1 MIDGDRAREEFFS
14 EAQEIVEGL
23 GRDLLALD
31 EGQKSGT
38 IDPDLIKEVFRAVH
52 TIKGLA
58 GLFGATR
65 MATLSHKLESMLDDL
80 RLDKIELTPRVLDV
94 LFASVQVYGGIL
106 QAEKDGRD
114 MPMPEFDELMV
125 QLDRGAAPGGP
136 AVGGPMID
144 PSLLAVLTEYEE
156 HRLRANIAQGNTLY
170 RLRVRFQLAT
180 IDQGLEELKATAKPH
195 GEIITY
201 LPTGVGDDV
210 DSIELDILMASR
222 THGETLRTALTHLGV
237 EVEELPRAS
246 GPGASPVSIPPPQ
259 SQMLPTPVPPPA
271 SSATR
276 PTPIPSVHV
285 PHLDLELTGAH
296 LPYVP
301 RNEPRNEPRI
311 ELISPVIPVARVQE
325 LGTIKSVAQTVR
337 VDIQKLDDLMN
348 SVADLSI
355 VRADV
360 ERKLGL
366 LRESQTDRKL
376 KAEIKQLQNRFS
388 RHLDSLREGIL
399 KVRMVP
405 LSQVFDKLNRIARQI
420 SREAGKQVNPV
431 ITGKDTEVDK
441 LTIEELSDPL
451 MHMMRNAIDHGIET
465 PRDRE
470 AANKPVIGT
479 IAINAFQK
487 GNHVVIEIEDDG
499 QGIDTDRLLEKAIA
513 KGMVQQDEARTMSR
527 RDILNLIFVPGLST
541 KAVVSEISG
550 RGVGMDVV
558 RTNISKLG
566 GVIDVQSE
574 PGINTKFTV
583 TLPITQ
589 AIINALIVKVA
600 DQQYAI
606 PLASVQ
612 DVGQL
617 DADAVLVIDGREATK
632 WRRSNKVETLQLC
645 DVGRLFGMAKPP
657 ELEAPDAG
665 NYDAP
670 PAHAEYGLQ
679 RPPMR
684 NEPQRGEHTSMSF
697 PYRPAKNSP
706 VPGPAPKR
714 IGKRKKRG
722 YVVVISLGSTSESKR
737 LGLIVDG
744 LVGQQNVVIKGLGPS
759 LKNVAGFTGATQ
771 LADQR
776 IALVLDAPSLIEE
789 ILSHKGLVHGGPPH
803 GF

>member
-1 MIDGDRAREEFFS
+1 MMDGDRAREEFFS

-65 MATLSHKLESMLDDL
+65 MATLSHDLESMLDDL
-80 RLDKIELTPRVLDV
+80 RLGKIDLTPSVLDV
-94 LFASVQVYGGIL
+94 LFASVQLYGRIL
-106 QAEKDGRD
+106 QAEKEGRD
-114 MPMPEFDELMV
+114 QPMPEFDELMS
-125 QLDRGAAPGGP
+125 QLHRGAAPGGP
-136 AVGGPMID
+136 TPGGPMID

-180 IDQGLEELKATAKPH
+180 IDQGLEELKVTAKPH

-222 THGETLRTALTHLGV
+222 TYGETLRGAVAHLGV

-259 SQMLPTPVPPPA
+259 AQILPTPVPA
-271 SSATR
+271 QMSAAMR

-285 PHLDLELTGAH
+285 PRIDLEMTGAH
-296 LPYVP
+296 MPYVSRP
-301 RNEPRNEPRI
+301 EPRI
-311 ELISPVIPVARVQE
+311 ELISPVIPVTKLIQE

-499 QGIDTDRLLEKAIA
+499 QGIDTERLLEKAIA

-527 RDILNLIFVPGLST
+527 RDILNLIFIPGLST
-541 KAVVSEISG
+541 KAVLSEISG

-606 PLASVQ
+606 PLANVQ

-617 DADAVLVIDGREATK
+617 DADSVLVIDGREAVK

-645 DVGRLFGMAKPP
+645 DVGRLFGMAKPREP
-657 ELEAPDAG
+657 EAPEAINLDAQ
-665 NYDAP
+665 
-670 PAHAEYGLQ
+670 PAHADYGGP

-684 NEPQRGEHTSMSF
+684 NEPQRGEHTSMAF
-697 PYRPAKNSP
+697 PYRPARNSP
-706 VPGPAPKR
+706 VPVPAPAPKR
-714 IGKRKKRG
+714 AGRRKKRG

-759 LKNVAGFTGATQ
+759 LKNIAGFTGATQ

-776 IALVLDAPSLIEE
+776 IALVLDAPSIIEE
-789 ILSHKGLVHGGPPH
+789 ILSYKGLVHGGPH

>member
-65 MATLSHKLESMLDDL
+65 MATLSHDLESMLDDL
-80 RLDKIELTPRVLDV
+80 RLGKIDLTPSVLDI
-94 LFASVQVYGGIL
+94 LFASVQVYGRIL
-106 QAEKDGRD
+106 QAEKEGRD
-114 MPMPEFDELMV
+114 QPMPEYDDLIA
-125 QLDRGAAPGGP
+125 QLQRGVTSGTGASGGP
-136 AVGGPMID
+136 VIPPELQAVI
-144 PSLLAVLTEYEE
+144 TEYEE
-156 HRLRANIAQGNTLY
+156 HRLRANIAQGNTIY
-170 RLRVRFQLAT
+170 RLRVRFQLAS
-180 IDQGLEELKATAKPH
+180 IDQGLDELKGTAKPH

-201 LPTGVGDDV
+201 LPTGGGDDV
-210 DSIELDILMASR
+210 DSIELDILIGSR
-222 THGETLRTALTHLGV
+222 ARADVLNAALAHLGV
-237 EVEELPRAS
+237 QVEVFISPAGS
-246 GPGASPVSIPPPQ
+246 GASRPSMIPPPQ
-259 SQMLPTPVPPPA
+259 AIPPTPAPPPP
-271 SSATR
+271 SSR
-276 PTPIPSVHV
+276 PTPLPPPPHNLV
-285 PHLDLELTGAH
+285 PNDFDRTGAH
-296 LPYVP
+296 H
-301 RNEPRNEPRI
+301 
-311 ELISPVIPVARVQE
+311 SPFSLRPDQPINIIAPAPVQKPQD

-366 LRESQTDRKL
+366 LRDSQTDRKL

-451 MHMMRNAIDHGIET
+451 MHMMRNAIDHGIEL
-465 PRDRE
+465 PKDRE

-499 QGIDTDRLLEKAIA
+499 QGIDADRLLGKAISR
-513 KGMVQQDEARTMSR
+513 GLVQQDEARTMSR

-541 KAVVSEISG
+541 KDVATEISG

-558 RTNISKLG
+558 RTNIAKLG

-617 DADAVLVIDGREATK
+617 EAETVLVIDGREAVK

-645 DVGRLFGMAKPP
+645 DVGRLFGLAKPK
-657 ELEAPDAG
+657 ELEVPEPANFDT
-665 NYDAP
+665 P
-670 PAHAEYGLQ
+670 PAQGDFGLQ

-684 NEPQRGEHTSMSF
+684 NEARSEHTSMAF

-706 VPGPAPKR
+706 VPAAR
-714 IGKRKKRG
+714 RVGKKKKRG
-722 YVVVISLGSTSESKR
+722 YVVVISLGSTNDSKR

-789 ILSHKGLVHGGPPH
+789 ILSHKGLVYGGPH
-803 GF
+803 GL

>member
-1 MIDGDRAREEFFS
+1 MNDGDRAREEFFS

-31 EGQKSGT
+31 EGQKSGH

-65 MATLSHKLESMLDDL
+65 MATLSHDLESMLDDL
-80 RLDKIELTPRVLDV
+80 RLGKIDLTPSVLDV
-94 LFASVQVYGGIL
+94 LFASVQLYGRIL
-106 QAEKDGRD
+106 QAEKEGRD
-114 MPMPEFDELMV
+114 QPMPEFDELMS
-125 QLDRGAAPGGP
+125 QLNRGATQHGA
-136 AVGGPMID
+136 AAGGPMID

-156 HRLRANIAQGNTLY
+156 HRLRTNISQGNTLY

-180 IDQGLEELKATAKPH
+180 IDQGLEELKGTAKPH

-222 THGETLRTALTHLGV
+222 ATTETLRAALAHLGV

-246 GPGASPVSIPPPQ
+246 GPGAAPVSMPPPQ
-259 SQMLPTPVPPPA
+259 AQIPPTPAPPPA
-271 SSATR
+271 RPTPR
-276 PTPIPSVHV
+276 PTPIPQLHV
-285 PHLDLELTGAH
+285 PHVDLELTGAH
-296 LPYVP
+296 LPYVS
-301 RNEPRNEPRI
+301 RVEPRI
-311 ELISPVIPVARVQE
+311 EMMPPGIQSAKAQE

-355 VRADV
+355 VRTEV
-360 ERKLGL
+360 ERVFAR
-366 LRESQTDRKL
+366 LRDSQSDRKV
-376 KAEIKQLQNRFS
+376 KADIKQLQNRFS

-451 MHMMRNAIDHGIET
+451 MHMMRNAIDHGIEM
-465 PRDRE
+465 PKERE
-470 AANKPVIGT
+470 AANKPVVGT

-499 QGIDTDRLLEKAIA
+499 QGIDADRLLEKAIA
-513 KGMVQQDEARTMSR
+513 KGFVQQEEARTMSR
-527 RDILNLIFVPGLST
+527 REILNLIFVPGLST
-541 KAVVSEISG
+541 KATVSEISG

-617 DADAVLVIDGREATK
+617 DADAVLSIDGREAVK
-632 WRRSNKVETLQLC
+632 WRRSNKVETLPLC
-645 DVGRLFGMAKPP
+645 DVGRLFGLAKPP
-657 ELEAPDAG
+657 APDAHDNG
-665 NYDAP
+665 SSNATPLAQADF
-670 PAHAEYGLQ
+670 GLQ

-684 NEPQRGEHTSMSF
+684 NELRSEHTSMSF

-706 VPGPAPKR
+706 VPAPKR
-714 IGKRKKRG
+714 PGKRKKRG
-722 YVVVISLGSTSESKR
+722 YVVVISLGSTNESKR

-789 ILSHKGLVHGGPPH
+789 ILSHKGLVHGGAH
-803 GF
+803 GH

>member
-31 EGQKSGT
+31 EGQKSGN
-38 IDPDLIKEVFRAVH
+38 IDQDLIKEVFRAVH

-65 MATLSHKLESMLDDL
+65 MATLSHDLESMLDDL
-80 RLDKIELTPRVLDV
+80 RLGKIELTPSVLDV
-94 LFASVQVYGGIL
+94 LFASVQLYGRIL
-106 QAEKDGRD
+106 QAEAEGRD
-114 MPMPEFDELMV
+114 QPMPEFDELMA
-125 QLDRGAAPGGP
+125 QLHRGAAPGG
-136 AVGGPMID
+136 AAAGGPMID

-156 HRLRANIAQGNTLY
+156 HRLRANISQGNTLY

-222 THGETLRTALTHLGV
+222 ASADPLRASLPHLGV
-237 EVEELPRAS
+237 EVEELPKAS
-246 GPGASPVSIPPPQ
+246 GPNASPVSMPPPAA
-259 SQMLPTPVPPPA
+259 QMIPPTPVPPPIMAA
-271 SSATR
+271 SAR

-285 PHLDLELTGAH
+285 PHVDLELTGAH
-296 LPYVP
+296 MPYAP
-301 RNEPRNEPRI
+301 RPEPRI
-311 ELISPVIPVARVQE
+311 ELIAPAIPVAKVQE

-360 ERKLGL
+360 ERKLAL
-366 LRESQTDRKL
+366 LRDSQTDRKL

-451 MHMMRNAIDHGIET
+451 MHMMRNAIDHGIEM
-465 PRDRE
+465 PKDRE

-499 QGIDTDRLLEKAIA
+499 KGIDTDRLLEKAIS
-513 KGMVQQDEARTMSR
+513 KGIVQQDEARSMSR

-617 DADAVLVIDGREATK
+617 DADAVLVIDGREAVK

-645 DVGRLFGMAKPP
+645 DVGRLFGLSKPP
-657 ELEAPDAG
+657 QL
-665 NYDAP
+665 DAP
-670 PAHAEYGLQ
+670 EPNHFDTPALHADFGLQ

-684 NEPQRGEHTSMSF
+684 NESPSQHTSMSF

-706 VPGPAPKR
+706 VPAPAPKR
-714 IGKRKKRG
+714 VKRKKRG
-722 YVVVISLGSTSESKR
+722 YVVVISLGSTNDSKR

-789 ILSHKGLVHGGPPH
+789 ILSHKGLMHGGPH

>member
-31 EGQKSGT
+31 EGHKSGT

-65 MATLSHKLESMLDDL
+65 MATLSHDLESMLDDL
-80 RLDKIELTPRVLDV
+80 RLGKIDLTPSVLDV
-94 LFASVQVYGGIL
+94 LFASVQVYGRIL
-106 QAEKDGRD
+106 QVEKDGSD
-114 MPMPEFDELMV
+114 QPMPEYDELIAN
-125 QLDRGAAPGGP
+125 LRRGITPGAGPGGGPVIP
-136 AVGGPMID
+136 AE
-144 PSLLAVLTEYEE
+144 LLAVITEYEE
-156 HRLRANIAQGNTLY
+156 HRLRANISQGNTIY
-170 RLRVRFQLAT
+170 RLRVRFQLAA
-180 IDQGLEELKATAKPH
+180 IDQGLDELKGTAKPH

-201 LPTGVGDDV
+201 LPTGGGDDV
-210 DSIELDILMASR
+210 DSIELDILIGSR
-222 THGETLRTALTHLGV
+222 VHADVLNTALAHLGV
-237 EVEELPRAS
+237 QVEAYISPSGGGGTRAS
-246 GPGASPVSIPPPQ
+246 MAP
-259 SQMLPTPVPPPA
+259 SQQIVPPTPAPPPA
-271 SSATR
+271 VVSSR
-276 PTPIPSVHV
+276 PTPLPPAHIPSN
-285 PHLDLELTGAH
+285 LEFELTGAH
-296 LPYVP
+296 ASFPSRV
-301 RNEPRNEPRI
+301 EPRI
-311 ELISPVIPVARVQE
+311 EIIAPPLQSKLQDPIMR
-325 LGTIKSVAQTVR
+325 SVVQTVR

-366 LRESQTDRKL
+366 LRESQSDRKL
-376 KAEIKQLQNRFS
+376 RAEIKQLQNRFS

-451 MHMMRNAIDHGIET
+451 MHMMRNAIDHGIEM
-465 PRDRE
+465 PADRE

-499 QGIDTDRLLEKAIA
+499 QGIDTDRLLEKAIS
-513 KGMVQQDEARTMSR
+513 KGFVQPEDARTMSR
-527 RDILNLIFVPGLST
+527 RDVLNLIFQPGLST

-558 RTNISKLG
+558 RTNIAKLG

-617 DADAVLVIDGREATK
+617 EADAVLVIDGREAVK

-645 DVGRLFGMAKPP
+645 DMARLFGMAKPK
-657 ELEAPDAG
+657 EMEAPEPANFDT
-665 NYDAP
+665 P
-670 PAHAEYGLQ
+670 PDHADFGLQ

-684 NEPQRGEHTSMSF
+684 NEPQRGDHTSMAF

-706 VPGPAPKR
+706 VPVAAKR
-714 IGKRKKRG
+714 AGKKKKRG
-722 YVVVISLGSTSESKR
+722 YVVVISLGSTNDSKR

-789 ILSHKGLVHGGPPH
+789 ILSHKGLVYGGPH
-803 GF
+803 GV

>member
-1 MIDGDRAREEFFS
+1 MNDGDRAREEFFA

-31 EGQKSGT
+31 EGQKSGH

-65 MATLSHKLESMLDDL
+65 MTTLSHDLESMLDDL
-80 RLDKIELTPRVLDV
+80 RLGKIDLTPSVLDI
-94 LFASVQVYGGIL
+94 LFESVQVYGRIL
-106 QAEKDGRD
+106 HAEKEGREQ
-114 MPMPEFDELMV
+114 PMPEFDSLISK
-125 QLDRGAAPGGP
+125 LNRGMAAPGVAPGGP
-136 AVGGPMID
+136 LID

-156 HRLRANIAQGNTLY
+156 HRLRTNIAQGNTLY

-222 THGETLRTALTHLGV
+222 TNGETLRAALMHLGV

-246 GPGASPVSIPPPQ
+246 GPGASPVSMPPPQ
-259 SQMLPTPVPPPA
+259 APMLPTPVPPPII
-271 SSATR
+271 SSSR
-276 PTPIPSVHV
+276 LTPVPSL
-285 PHLDLELTGAH
+285 HLPNIDHDLTDAH
-296 LPYVP
+296 LAYSP
-301 RNEPRNEPRI
+301 RIEPRI
-311 ELISPVIPVARVQE
+311 EARVEVMPPSMPGAPKSQVQE
-325 LGTIKSVAQTVR
+325 SPRSVSQTVR

-360 ERKLGL
+360 ERMLAK
-366 LRESQTDRKL
+366 LRESQTDRKV

-451 MHMMRNAIDHGIET
+451 MHMMRNAIDHGIEL
-465 PRDRE
+465 PKDRE
-470 AANKPVIGT
+470 GAGKPVIGT

-499 QGIDTDRLLEKAIA
+499 QGIDTERLLEKAIS
-513 KGMVQQDEARTMSR
+513 KGIVHQDEARTMSR

-617 DADAVLVIDGREATK
+617 EADAVLVIDGREAVK

-645 DVGRLFGMAKPP
+645 DVGRLFGLAKPP
-657 ELEAPDAG
+657 EIEPMDQGNLEL
-665 NYDAP
+665 P
-670 PAHAEYGLQ
+670 PAHADFGLQ

-684 NEPQRGEHTSMSF
+684 NEPQRGDHTSMAF

-706 VPGPAPKR
+706 VPVPKPVR
-714 IGKRKKRG
+714 RRKKRG
-722 YVVVISLGSTSESKR
+722 YVVVISLGSTNESKR

-759 LKNVAGFTGATQ
+759 LKNVVGFTGATQ

-789 ILSHKGLVHGGPPH
+789 ILSHKGLVHGGPH

>member
-1 MIDGDRAREEFFS
+1 
-14 EAQEIVEGL
+14 
-23 GRDLLALD
+23 
-31 EGQKSGT
+31 
-38 IDPDLIKEVFRAVH
+38 
-52 TIKGLA
+52 
-58 GLFGATR
+58 
-65 MATLSHKLESMLDDL
+65 
-80 RLDKIELTPRVLDV
+80 
-94 LFASVQVYGGIL
+94 
-106 QAEKDGRD
+106 
-114 MPMPEFDELMV
+114 
-125 QLDRGAAPGGP
+125 
-136 AVGGPMID
+136 
-144 PSLLAVLTEYEE
+144 
-156 HRLRANIAQGNTLY
+156 
-170 RLRVRFQLAT
+170 
-180 IDQGLEELKATAKPH
+180 
-195 GEIITY
+195 
-201 LPTGVGDDV
+201 
-210 DSIELDILMASR
+210 
-222 THGETLRTALTHLGV
+222 
-237 EVEELPRAS
+237 
-246 GPGASPVSIPPPQ
+246 
-259 SQMLPTPVPPPA
+259 
-271 SSATR
+271 
-276 PTPIPSVHV
+276 
-285 PHLDLELTGAH
+285 
-296 LPYVP
+296 
-301 RNEPRNEPRI
+301 
-311 ELISPVIPVARVQE
+311 
-325 LGTIKSVAQTVR
+325 
-337 VDIQKLDDLMN
+337 
-348 SVADLSI
+348 
-355 VRADV
+355 
-360 ERKLGL
+360 
-366 LRESQTDRKL
+366 
-376 KAEIKQLQNRFS
+376 
-388 RHLDSLREGIL
+388 
-399 KVRMVP
+399 VP

-451 MHMMRNAIDHGIET
+451 MHMMRNAIDHGIEM
-465 PRDRE
+465 PKDRE

-499 QGIDTDRLLEKAIA
+499 QGIDTERLLEKAIS
-513 KGMVQQDEARTMSR
+513 KGLVQQEEARTMSR

-617 DADAVLVIDGREATK
+617 DADAVLVIDGREAVK

-645 DVGRLFGMAKPP
+645 DVARLFGMAKPK
-657 ELEAPDAG
+657 ELEAPEPANFDT
-665 NYDAP
+665 P
-670 PAHAEYGLQ
+670 PLQTEFGLQ

-684 NEPQRGEHTSMSF
+684 NEPQRTEHTSMAF

-706 VPGPAPKR
+706 VPAAAKR
-714 IGKRKKRG
+714 AGKKKKRG
-722 YVVVISLGSTSESKR
+722 YVVVISLGSTNDSKR

-789 ILSHKGLVHGGPPH
+789 ILSHKGLIYGGPH
-803 GF
+803 GV

>member
-31 EGQKSGT
+31 EGQKSGS

-65 MATLSHKLESMLDDL
+65 MATLSHDLESMLDDQ
-80 RLDKIELTPRVLDV
+80 RLGKIDLTPTVLDV
-94 LFASVQVYGGIL
+94 LFASVQLYGRIL
-106 QAEKDGRD
+106 QAEKEGRD
-114 MPMPEFDELMV
+114 QPMPEFDELMA
-125 QLDRGAAPGGP
+125 QLHRGTSPGAATGGGP
-136 AVGGPMID
+136 IID

-156 HRLRANIAQGNTLY
+156 HRLRANISQGNTLY

-180 IDQGLEELKATAKPH
+180 IDQGLEELKTTAKPH

-222 THGETLRTALTHLGV
+222 ANVDTLRGALTHLGV
-237 EVEELPRAS
+237 DVEELPKAS

-259 SQMLPTPVPPPA
+259 PQIPPTPAPPPVVISNA
-271 SSATR
+271 R
-276 PTPIPSVHV
+276 PTPIPSAPL
-285 PHLDLELTGAH
+285 PHTDLDLTGAH
-296 LPYVP
+296 LPYVSVP
-301 RNEPRNEPRI
+301 RPEPRI
-311 ELISPVIPVARVQE
+311 ELIAPPMPVAKVQE

-360 ERKLGL
+360 ERKLAL

-451 MHMMRNAIDHGIET
+451 MHMMRNAIDHGIEL
-465 PRDRE
+465 PKERE

-499 QGIDTDRLLEKAIA
+499 RGIDTERLLEKAIA
-513 KGMVQQDEARTMSR
+513 KGIVQQDEARTMSR

-612 DVGQL
+612 DVGNL
-617 DADAVLVIDGREATK
+617 DADAVLVIDGREAVK

-645 DVGRLFGMAKPP
+645 DLARLFGLARPP
-657 ELEAPDAG
+657 EPALPEAVPFE
-665 NYDAP
+665 P
-670 PAHAEYGLQ
+670 EVSER

-684 NEPQRGEHTSMSF
+684 NEQVRGEHTSMSF
-697 PYRPAKNSP
+697 PYRPARNSP
-706 VPGPAPKR
+706 VPVPAPKR
-714 IGKRKKRG
+714 TGKRKKRG
-722 YVVVISLGSTSESKR
+722 YVVVISLGSTNESKR

-759 LKNVAGFTGATQ
+759 LKNVVGFTGATQ

-789 ILSHKGLVHGGPPH
+789 ILSHKGLVHGGPH

>member
-65 MATLSHKLESMLDDL
+65 MATLSHDLESMLDDL
-80 RLDKIELTPRVLDV
+80 RLGKIDLTPSVLDV
-94 LFASVQVYGGIL
+94 LFASVQLYGRIL
-106 QAEKDGRD
+106 QAEKEGRD
-114 MPMPEFDELMV
+114 QPMPEFDELMA
-125 QLDRGAAPGGP
+125 QLQRGVTPGGAAPG
-136 AVGGPMID
+136 APMI
-144 PSLLAVLTEYEE
+144 PPEILAVLTEYEE
-156 HRLRANIAQGNTLY
+156 HRLRANIAQGNTIY
-170 RLRVRFQLAT
+170 RLRVRFQLAS

-201 LPTGVGDDV
+201 LPTGGGDDV
-210 DSIELDILMASR
+210 DSIELDVLMGSRAGADILHS
-222 THGETLRTALTHLGV
+222 ALAHLGV
-237 EVEELPRAS
+237 EVEELIRATGAS
-246 GPGASPVSIPPPQ
+246 GGARVSIPPPQ
-259 SQMLPTPVPPPA
+259 AQILPTPVPPPA

-276 PTPIPSVHV
+276 PTPVPSVHV
-285 PHLDLELTGAH
+285 PHLNLEVTGAH
-296 LPYVP
+296 LPYMP
-301 RNEPRNEPRI
+301 RIEPRI
-311 ELISPVIPVARVQE
+311 EPRIDLISPVIPVTKVQE

-499 QGIDTDRLLEKAIA
+499 QGIDTDRLLEKAIS

-645 DVGRLFGMAKPP
+645 DVARLFGMAKPP
-657 ELEAPDAG
+657 EL
-665 NYDAP
+665 DAP
-670 PAHAEYGLQ
+670 EANNFDTPPMHGDFGVQ

-684 NEPQRGEHTSMSF
+684 NEPQRGDHTGMAF
-697 PYRPAKNSP
+697 PYRPARNSP
-706 VPGPAPKR
+706 VPAPAPKR
-714 IGKRKKRG
+714 TGKRKKRG

-789 ILSHKGLVHGGPPH
+789 ILSHKGLVHGGPH

>member
-31 EGQKSGT
+31 EGQKSGS

-52 TIKGLA
+52 TVKGLA

-65 MATLSHKLESMLDDL
+65 MATLSHALESMLDDL
-80 RLDKIELTPRVLDV
+80 RLGKIDLTPTVLDV
-94 LFASVQVYGGIL
+94 LFASVQLYGRIL
-106 QAEKDGRD
+106 QAEKEGRD
-114 MPMPEFDELMV
+114 QPMPEFDELML
-125 QLDRGAAPGGP
+125 QLERGTSPGAATGGGP
-136 AVGGPMID
+136 IID

-156 HRLRANIAQGNTLY
+156 HRLRANISQGNTLY

-180 IDQGLEELKATAKPH
+180 IDQGLDELKTTAKPH

-222 THGETLRTALTHLGV
+222 AHLDILRAALTHLGV
-237 EVEELPRAS
+237 DVEELPKAS

-259 SQMLPTPVPPPA
+259 AQIPPTPAPPPVII
-271 SSATR
+271 SSR
-276 PTPIPSVHV
+276 PTPIPSAPL
-285 PHLDLELTGAH
+285 PHTDLDLTGAH
-296 LPYVP
+296 LPYVSRP
-301 RNEPRNEPRI
+301 EPRI
-311 ELISPVIPVARVQE
+311 ELIAPPMQQVKVQE

-360 ERKLGL
+360 ERKLAL
-366 LRESQTDRKL
+366 LRDSQTDRKL

-451 MHMMRNAIDHGIET
+451 MHMMRNAIDHGIEL
-465 PRDRE
+465 PKDRE

-499 QGIDTDRLLEKAIA
+499 RGIDTERLLEKAIA
-513 KGMVQQDEARTMSR
+513 RGIVQQDEARTMSR
-527 RDILNLIFVPGLST
+527 RDVLQLIFVPGLST

-600 DQQYAI
+600 EQQYAI

-612 DVGQL
+612 DVGNL
-617 DADAVLVIDGREATK
+617 DADAVLVIDGREAVK

-645 DVGRLFGMAKPP
+645 DLARLFGLAKPP
-657 ELEAPDAG
+657 EL
-665 NYDAP
+665 AP
-670 PAHAEYGLQ
+670 PEPAFIEAEVSDR
-679 RPPMR
+679 RPPTR
-684 NEPQRGEHTSMSF
+684 NEQARGDYTSMSF

-706 VPGPAPKR
+706 VPAPAPKR
-714 IGKRKKRG
+714 TTKRKKRG
-722 YVVVISLGSTSESKR
+722 YVVVISLGSTNESKR

-789 ILSHKGLVHGGPPH
+789 ILSHKGLAHGGPH

>member
-65 MATLSHKLESMLDDL
+65 MATLSHDLESMLDDL
-80 RLDKIELTPRVLDV
+80 RLGKIDLTPSVLDI
-94 LFASVQVYGGIL
+94 LFASVQVYGRIL
-106 QAEKDGRD
+106 QAEKEGRD
-114 MPMPEFDELMV
+114 QPMPEYDDLIA
-125 QLDRGAAPGGP
+125 QLQRGVTSGTGASGGP
-136 AVGGPMID
+136 VIPPELQAVI
-144 PSLLAVLTEYEE
+144 TEYEE
-156 HRLRANIAQGNTLY
+156 HRLRANISQGNTIY
-170 RLRVRFQLAT
+170 RLRVRFQLAS
-180 IDQGLEELKATAKPH
+180 IDQGLDELKGTAKPH

-201 LPTGVGDDV
+201 LPTGGGDDV
-210 DSIELDILMASR
+210 DSIELDILIGSR
-222 THGETLRTALTHLGV
+222 AQADVLNAALAHLGV
-237 EVEELPRAS
+237 QVEVFISPAGS
-246 GPGASPVSIPPPQ
+246 GASRPSMAPPLQQIP
-259 SQMLPTPVPPPA
+259 PTPVPPPPLA
-271 SSATR
+271 SSR
-276 PTPIPSVHV
+276 PTPLPPAHMPPS
-285 PHLDLELTGAH
+285 DFDLTGAH
-296 LPYVP
+296 QAPFP
-301 RNEPRNEPRI
+301 IRQDRPEQRI
-311 ELISPVIPVARVQE
+311 DIIPPPLAAKPQDPSIR
-325 LGTIKSVAQTVR
+325 SVAQTVR

-366 LRESQTDRKL
+366 LRDSQTDRKL

-451 MHMMRNAIDHGIET
+451 MHMMRNAIDHGIEM
-465 PRDRE
+465 PKDRE

-513 KGMVQQDEARTMSR
+513 KGLVQPDDARTMSR
-527 RDILNLIFVPGLST
+527 RDVLHLIFQPGLST
-541 KAVVSEISG
+541 KAVVTEISG

-617 DADAVLVIDGREATK
+617 EAEAVLVIDGREAVK

-645 DVGRLFGMAKPP
+645 DVGRLFGLAKPK
-657 ELEAPDAG
+657 ELEAPEPANFDT
-665 NYDAP
+665 P
-670 PAHAEYGLQ
+670 PMHGDFGLQ

-684 NEPQRGEHTSMSF
+684 NEARSEHTSMAF

-706 VPGPAPKR
+706 VPAAAR
-714 IGKRKKRG
+714 RAGKKKKRG
-722 YVVVISLGSTSESKR
+722 YVVVISLGSTNDSKR

-789 ILSHKGLVHGGPPH
+789 ILSHKGLNYGAPH
-803 GF
+803 GL